1 MRQFMFAFF
10 QPLSFT
16 VVFLLLIVGCKST
29 DPEPQSQGL
38 GDKYV
43 SCTISSKN
51 ITDNS
56 PISIY
61 SSGLLDLTT
70 LLTLSSSDGYIA
82 SIKVLAT
89 KTGTYSSKTGAVYGS
104 IGYLS
109 GPVSANTTKDYDI
122 TKGVESTVTFSAF
135 DTQGYLEGTFSLTGT
150 AKDGKTIS
158 LTGGKFRLK
167 PL

>member
-10 QPLSFT
+10 QRLSFT
-16 VVFLLLIVGCKST
+16 MLFLLLITGCKSD
-29 DPEPQSQGL
+29 DPDTQSQTQS
-38 GDKYV
+38 DKYV
-43 SCTISSKN
+43 SCTIGGKN
-51 ITDNS
+51 IIDNS
-56 PISIY
+56 PIAIY
-61 SSGLLDLTT
+61 SAGLLDLTSV
-70 LLTLSSSDGYIA
+70 LALSSSDGYIA

-122 TKGVESTVTFSAF
+122 TKGVESTVIFSAF
-135 DTQGYLEGTFSLTGT
+135 DAKGYLEGTFSLTGT

-158 LTGGKFRLK
+158 LTDGKFRLK
-167 PL
+167 LL